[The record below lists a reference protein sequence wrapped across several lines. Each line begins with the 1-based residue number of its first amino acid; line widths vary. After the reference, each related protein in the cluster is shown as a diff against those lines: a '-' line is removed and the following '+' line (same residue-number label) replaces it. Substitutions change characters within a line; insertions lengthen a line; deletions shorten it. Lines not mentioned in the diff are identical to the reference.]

1 MAKEEKRN
9 HWKEIRNTHFVTDA
23 DITANEGDIFASI
36 CIDAW
41 ETYHDWEEGQVIAE
55 VILSKHGDILVS
67 YRNNLAR
74 VDDAAQASI
83 EDAKKQL
90 REYWEEQREK
100 PEHTM
105 ARAIEYIGGVEVF
118 LKRGLKPI
126 ESRNNAWDGCYQ
138 FMRKQAS
145 QTCYLLNCRLRRLK
159 GAGVMSE
166 NEVQELMRKI
176 YDKLVQ
182 EYAEVCPPPEG
193 KHYEFAGLYCNEPML
208 RVVDNNI

>member
-1 MAKEEKRN
+1 MEKRT
-9 HWKEIRNTHFVTDA
+9 HWKEIRNTHFVTEA

-41 ETYHDWEEGQVIAE
+41 ETEHDWEEGKVIAE

-67 YRNNLAR
+67 YRDPLAR
-74 VDDAAQASI
+74 VDEAAQAAI
-83 EDAKKQL
+83 EEAKQQL
-90 REYWEEQREK
+90 RKYWEEQREE

-105 ARAIEYIGGVEVF
+105 ARALECLGAEAVF
-118 LKRGLKPI
+118 LKKGQKPI

-138 FMRKQAS
+138 FMRKEAS
-145 QTCYLLNCRLRRLK
+145 QICYFLNFRLRRLK

-166 NEVQELMRKI
+166 NEVQEIMQKT
-176 YDKLVQ
+176 YEKLVQ

-193 KHYEFAGLYCNEPML
+193 KHYEFAGLYCDEPML
-208 RVVDNNI
+208 RIVDENI